1 MEKTC
6 KEEADKPDSSVPG
19 ILLSRDAAFLF
30 LCHSWCFLT
39 ALACPFS
46 SSLLVASTKRI
57 VELAKGP
64 LGAIENSVVETVNFS
79 IENVKSFSQPQD
91 RLGRY
96 CFMHANLDSLRTS
109 YENNNNKNILL
120 QKFVDFFFFL
130 TLFSARVCADASP
143 AKHVQGNGTGNC
155 TVGSG
160 FSSCSSLDQISP
172 VHLFVPE
179 RSKQNWFG
187 FLRLVF
193 FSKKALRETAFL
205 ESTVK

>member
-96 CFMHANLDSLRTS
+96 CFMHANLDTLRTS
-109 YENNNNKNILL
+109 YENNNNKNIPL
-120 QKFVDFFFFL
+120 QKFVGFFFL
-130 TLFSARVCADASP
+130 FNVIQCQSVCRCFPCKTCTRQRDWELHSRLRVLQLQFIRSDLSRTPVCPWEVKAELVWFF
-143 AKHVQGNGTGNC
+143 K
-155 TVGSG
+155 VG
-160 FSSCSSLDQISP
+160 
-172 VHLFVPE
+172 
-179 RSKQNWFG
+179 
-187 FLRLVF
+187 F
-193 FSKKALRETAFL
+193 FF
-205 ESTVK
+205 